1 MANWNKIKTEYITT
15 DTSYRKLAE
24 KYGVSHVQ
32 IGNVGKQENWV
43 ELRRQHLD
51 KTFTKTVDA
60 ISDKQVDRAAN
71 LISVSDLLL
80 AKVKSLLETNA
91 EVLSDTQSMK
101 HISGVL
107 KDIKEI
113 QMIRSDAD
121 MREQEA
127 RIANLQRQAEKDEVK
142 DQGYHG
148 VVLLPVVADMPTPP
162 EEDNDG

>member
-1 MANWNKIKTEYITT
+1 MADWQKIKTEYITT
-15 DTSYRKLAE
+15 DTSYRKLAQ
-24 KYGVSHVQ
+24 KYGIDSAVIGRKAKNEEWVS
-32 IGNVGKQENWV
+32 
-43 ELRRQHLD
+43 LRQQYVD
-51 KTFTKTVDA
+51 KTQTKTIDA
-60 ISDKQVDRAAN
+60 ISNQQVDRATN

-80 AKVKSLLETNA
+80 AKVKSLLETDA

-127 RIANLQRQAEKDEVK
+127 RIKNLQKQAEK
-142 DQGYHG
+142 
-148 VVLLPVVADMPTPP
+148 
-162 EEDNDG
+162 EDNQHRDVTITIEGGDPSWQS

>member
-1 MANWNKIKTEYITT
+1 MADWQKIKTEYITT
-15 DTSYRKLAE
+15 DTSYRKLAQ
-24 KYGVSHVQ
+24 KHGVHYNA
-32 IGNVGKQENWV
+32 IANRAKQEGWISQRN
-43 ELRRQHLD
+43 QYCD
-51 KTFTKTVDA
+51 KTMTNTLDA

-80 AKVKSLLETNA
+80 SKVKSLLETDA

-127 RIANLQRQAEKDEVK
+127 RIRKLQKEAEQEEVNKDVTITIAGG
-142 DQGYHG
+142 DPSWQS
-148 VVLLPVVADMPTPP
+148 
-162 EEDNDG
+162 

>member
-1 MANWNKIKTEYITT
+1 MADWKKIKTEYITT
-15 DTSYRKLAE
+15 DTSYRKLAQ
-24 KYGVSHVQ
+24 KYGVHYNA
-32 IGNVGKQENWV
+32 IANRAKQEEWISQRN
-43 ELRRQHLD
+43 QYCD
-51 KTFTKTVDA
+51 KTMTNTLEA

-80 AKVKSLLETNA
+80 NKVKSLLEMDA

-127 RIANLQRQAEKDEVK
+127 RIRNLQKQAEK
-142 DQGYHG
+142 
-148 VVLLPVVADMPTPP
+148 
-162 EEDNDG
+162 EDTQSRDVTITIEGGDPKWQS

>member
-1 MANWNKIKTEYITT
+1 MADWNKIKTEYITT

-24 KYGVSHVQ
+24 KYGVHYNAIANRS
-32 IGNVGKQENWV
+32 KQEGWISQRN
-43 ELRRQHLD
+43 QHCD
-51 KTFTKTVDA
+51 RTMTKTLDA
-60 ISDKQVDRAAN
+60 ISNKQVDRATN

-80 AKVKSLLETNA
+80 AKVKSLLETDA

-127 RIANLQRQAEKDEVK
+127 RIANLRKQAEKEEVNK
-142 DQGYHG
+142 DVTITIEGGDPSWQS
-148 VVLLPVVADMPTPP
+148 
-162 EEDNDG
+162 

>member
-1 MANWNKIKTEYITT
+1 MADWQKIKTEYITT

-24 KYGVSHVQ
+24 KYGVGESTLFTRAS
-32 IGNVGKQENWV
+32 KEKWV
-43 ELRRQHLD
+43 EQKEQHQS
-51 KTFTKTVDA
+51 KTVAKTLDA
-60 ISDKQVDRAAN
+60 ISKKQVDRAAN

-80 AKVKSLLETNA
+80 AKVKSLLESDA

-127 RIANLQRQAEKDEVK
+127 RIANLRKQAESEDDDTEI
-142 DQGYHG
+142 Q
-148 VVLLPVVADMPTPP
+148 VVFTGRAK
-162 EEDNDG
+162 EYAK